1 MASLGS
7 EVGWDGPA
15 GGSPLVGLAGP
26 LPTLSIYP
34 LSITLGAPRRHSAA
48 TGATARHRA
57 PGATAGSGS
66 IRLSVI
72 VSHIV
77 HPNY

>member
-1 MASLGS
+1 VASLGS
-7 EVGWDGPA
+7 EVGRDGPA

-48 TGATARHRA
+48 TGATAA
-57 PGATAGSGS
+57 PPRAGSDRWLR
-66 IRLSVI
+66 I
-72 VSHIV
+72 
-77 HPNY
+77 HPAKRNRQSYSAS